1 MRFPQGDL
9 AILGAE
15 TYEGAL
21 PFRTPA
27 QSAQSARAKKPQP
40 ASRNSDDGAKKRTK
54 APSSEGED
62 DEKKRARGR
71 PRLDVKDETAA
82 DRRRTQ
88 IRLAQRAYRNRKENA
103 IQSLEKKVQ
112 DLKDANEEMSNAFM
126 KLHDFAVN
134 NGLLDREPELGRHLR
149 ATTQTFLNLARSA
162 SDEGERDDDP
172 NSRGSAGN
180 NSVGSRTKSSSP
192 EQIERAVVTQA
203 ESGTPKVPMFGGYTI
218 SRDVFNPSELLADIS
233 NSIFSHNPNVS
244 SSMDYEIVTQPTL
257 ANASF
262 PIGTV
267 PDYGISFGTFSNA
280 PAFPMIPSPG
290 TYSSQ
295 EDTFGRRLHRF
306 ATERALRLLSMPNPP
321 QARIHRVFGFCL
333 LVETREQIRKRLSRV
348 LARTAQENLSNW
360 QYPFHNLG
368 GAGTH
373 FDQPN
378 GGMTPSS
385 AAAASS
391 AHHREQDHQQEQQQQ
406 RLRIG
411 SQGTIDS
418 HRPRNNNGFSIGPF
432 TPEVT
437 EVRDNVLD
445 DDMHMAAPG
454 FRGEWLDCDEV
465 ELYLNQRGVTI
476 PPGADYITAD
486 VDPSLFDDNKS
497 NMSNVPEA
505 TPSSANMAHHTNS
518 TAASSSLSS
527 PSPLGPLSGPRPSPP
542 PQHQQQ
548 PTGGDS
554 SSAQGP
560 WDSLS
565 TTRLIDPLFANVLSQ
580 AGASGPFNG
589 VGGNSGGDSSNS
601 STAGGGSGGRSR
613 PPETIGLDINLLIHA
628 LTDRAACLG
637 RTPGV
642 RRIDINSAFWNAATR
657 LSHGL

>member
-21 PFRTPA
+21 PFRTP
-27 QSAQSARAKKPQP
+27 AQSARAKKPQP

-82 DRRRTQ
+82 D
-88 IRLAQRAYRNRKENA
+88 
-103 IQSLEKKVQ
+103 SLEKKVQ
-112 DLKDANEEMSNAFM
+112 ELKDANEEMSNAFM

-134 NGLLDREPELGRHLR
+134 NGLLDRVPELGRQLR
-149 ATTQTFLNLARSA
+149 ATTQIFLNLARSA

-180 NSVGSRTKSSSP
+180 NSVESRTKSSSP
-192 EQIERAVVTQA
+192 EQIERAVVTRA
-203 ESGTPKVPMFGGYTI
+203 ESGTPKVPLFGGYTI
-218 SRDVFNPSELLADIS
+218 SNDVFNPSELLADIS
-233 NSIFSHNPNVS
+233 NSIFGHNPNVS

-280 PAFPMIPSPG
+280 PAFPMVPSPG

-295 EDTFGRRLHRF
+295 EETFGRRLHRF

-348 LARTAQENLSNW
+348 LAHTAQESLSNW
-360 QYPFHNLG
+360 QYPFLNLG

-373 FDQPN
+373 FDQLN
-378 GGMTPSS
+378 DGTIPSS
-385 AAAASS
+385 AAAASPT
-391 AHHREQDHQQEQQQQ
+391 HHRQQDHQQEQQQ
-406 RLRIG
+406 RLLIG
-411 SQGTIDS
+411 SQGSIDN
-418 HRPRNNNGFSIGPF
+418 HRPRNSKGFSTGPF

-454 FRGEWLDCDEV
+454 FRGEWFDCDEV
-465 ELYLNQRGVTI
+465 ELYLHQRGVTI
-476 PPGADYITAD
+476 SPGADYITVD
-486 VDPSLFDDNKS
+486 VDPSLFDDNES
-497 NMSNVPEA
+497 NIGNFPEA
-505 TPSSANMAHHTNS
+505 TPSSANMTHHNNS

-527 PSPLGPLSGPRPSPP
+527 PSSHHSPPGPLLGLGSSPP
-542 PQHQQQ
+542 PQQQ

-554 SSAQGP
+554 SSVQGP
-560 WDSLS
+560 WDGPS

-601 STAGGGSGGRSR
+601 SAAGGGGGGGSR
-613 PPETIGLDINLLIHA
+613 PPETISIDINLLVHA
-628 LTDRAACLG
+628 LTDRATCLG
-637 RTPGV
+637 RTPGF

-657 LSHGL
+657 FSHGL